1 MAVLA
6 KSRGGIG
13 FDTLLYDDQVAKVS
27 LIGAGMKSHPGV
39 TALFFEALASSGVNA
54 EMISTSEIRISVVC
68 RADDVKAA
76 VAALHTAFDLDASE
90 EAVVYGGTG
99 R

>member
-1 MAVLA
+1 
-6 KSRGGIG
+6 
-13 FDTLLYDDQVAKVS
+13 
-27 LIGAGMKSHPGV
+27 MKSHPGV
-39 TALFFEALASSGVNA
+39 TAVFFEALSEVGVNA

-68 RADDVKAA
+68 RADTVKDA
-76 VAALHTAFDLDASE
+76 VAALHTAFNLDAENE